1 MMVRNTSG
9 AMRAVLPVLAFCII
23 SCLMFSGVTFA
34 LAAEEPTAT
43 APSATEPTATEPAA
57 TEPAATEASATET
70 AAAGQDAVS
79 AAGEDNA
86 DGPASR
92 AEETLKQNNK
102 CLKCHNKERSKLLED
117 GKEMSLQVHSEA
129 YFASA
134 HGEVSC
140 ISCHRAIGKRKHPSK
155 STNISITTEREYS
168 VEMNDSCRKCHL
180 QKYKQYKGSV
190 HSALVAQGNK
200 KAPVCTSCHN
210 PHAPV
215 SMASYQAET
224 GLPCRN
230 CHESIWDAYSASV
243 HGQARING
251 NTIRDSH
258 IQAPIC
264 SDCHHS
270 HEVTALA
277 IGDVLRTTCIACHE
291 NVTLLHNQWLPNA
304 GTHLDIVSCAVCHAP
319 FAKRKFD
326 IHLYDNIAGIPLA
339 LEEGDKP
346 IQEQLQAIADEG
358 GTGDPLEIWKAR
370 GGIGQD
376 GQVVD
381 ISLRSRMEVM
391 SGVAAHQIASKSF
404 AVRTCESCHEPGW
417 RKKQNVTLSIT
428 TPDGRRQSFE
438 ADRGV
443 LSNVK
448 AIESISDFY
457 ALGGNPSKFLDIL
470 VLLSLAAGIAV
481 PVGHFTLGKMIKEYM
496 ERGEQ

>member
-1 MMVRNTSG
+1 MVRNTSG
-9 AMRAVLPVLAFCII
+9 VRHILGPFLIAMLSCCLSNALLAQP
-23 SCLMFSGVTFA
+23 
-34 LAAEEPTAT
+34 AEEQ
-43 APSATEPTATEPAA
+43 SATDKPVSKVP
-57 TEPAATEASATET
+57 ATEAGAAAQDTET
-70 AAAGQDAVS
+70 SPEIDPATKAALKL
-79 AAGEDNA
+79 
-86 DGPASR
+86 
-92 AEETLKQNNK
+92 EETLKQNGK
-102 CLKCHNKERSKLLED
+102 CLRCHNRERTKLLED
-117 GKEMSLQVHSEA
+117 GQELSLQVPKEP
-129 YFASA
+129 YVTSA
-134 HGEVSC
+134 HGEVKC
-140 ISCHRAIGKRKHPSK
+140 VSCHSAIGKRKHPSK
-155 STNISITTEREYS
+155 STNISIASERAYS
-168 VEMNDSCRKCHL
+168 VEMNDSCRKCHR
-180 QKYKQYKGSV
+180 QKYTQYKGSV
-190 HSALVAQGNK
+190 HSALVAQGSD
-200 KAPVCTSCHN
+200 KAPLCSSCHN

-215 SMASYQAET
+215 SMADYQAET
-224 GLPCRN
+224 GLPCKN
-230 CHESIWDAYSASV
+230 CHENIFDSYSSSV

-326 IHLYDNIAGIPLA
+326 IHLYDNVAKVPLT
-339 LEEGDKP
+339 LKEGDPP
-346 IQEQLQAIADEG
+346 IQDQLQAIADEG
-358 GTGDPLEIWKAR
+358 GDGDPLEIWKSR
-370 GGIGQD
+370 SGIGGE
-376 GQVVD
+376 GQAAD

-417 RKKQNVTLSIT
+417 RQKQNVTLSVT
-428 TPDGRRQSFE
+428 QPDGRRQSFE
-438 ADRGV
+438 ADRDI
-443 LSNVK
+443 LSKSK

-481 PVGHFTLGKMIKEYM
+481 PVGHFTLGKMINEYLA
-496 ERGEQ
+496 RGKR

>member
-1 MMVRNTSG
+1 MVVRSTSG
-9 AMRAVLPVLAFCII
+9 DSRTVLPALTVFFLC
-23 SCLMFSGVTFA
+23 CMVFSGTLFAIPEEEA
-34 LAAEEPTAT
+34 LATGEAEAEVLVADQVEEVVTEEVVTEEVVAEEVVADK
-43 APSATEPTATEPAA
+43 AA
-57 TEPAATEASATET
+57 LM
-70 AAAGQDAVS
+70 
-79 AAGEDNA
+79 
-86 DGPASR
+86 R
-92 AEETLKQNNK
+92 EEKLKANEK
-102 CLKCHNKERSKLLED
+102 CLKCHKREKTKLLED
-117 GKEMSLQVHSEA
+117 GKEMTLQVHPDA
-129 YFASA
+129 YLSSA

-140 ISCHRAIGKRKHPSK
+140 TSCHTAIGKRKHPSK
-155 STNISITTEREYS
+155 STNITVSSERDYS
-168 VEMNDSCRKCHL
+168 VEMNESCRKCHR
-180 QKYKQYKGSV
+180 QKYTQYKGSV
-190 HSALVAQGNK
+190 HSALVAQGST

-215 SMASYQAET
+215 SMVDYQAET
-224 GLPCRN
+224 GLPCKN
-230 CHESIWDAYSASV
+230 CHENIFNAYASSV
-243 HGQARING
+243 HGQARIDG

-291 NVTLLHNQWLPNA
+291 NVTLLHNQWLPNT

-326 IHLYDNIAGIPLA
+326 LHLYDNAAGEPLA
-339 LEEGDKP
+339 MEEGDLP
-346 IQEQLQAIADEG
+346 IQKQLQAIADEG
-358 GTGDPLEIWKAR
+358 GAGDPLEIWKER
-370 GGIGQD
+370 SGLIQGGKA
-376 GQVVD
+376 VD

-391 SGVAAHQIASKSF
+391 SGIAAHQIASKSF

-417 RKKQNVTLSIT
+417 REKQNVTLSIT
-428 TPDGRRQSFE
+428 TPEGRRQSFE
-438 ADRGV
+438 ADRDV

-457 ALGGNPSKFLDIL
+457 ALGGNPSRFLDIL

-496 ERGEQ
+496 QRGEQ

>member
-1 MMVRNTSG
+1 MDRSTTGGTGKVR
-9 AMRAVLPVLAFCII
+9 PVITFFMACC
-23 SCLMFSGVTFA
+23 CLLLSGVLFA
-34 LAAEEPTAT
+34 FQAEESAEADVPEKVAPAAEVVAAEDDADSKAKEETGD
-43 APSATEPTATEPAA
+43 PAA
-57 TEPAATEASATET
+57 LKL
-70 AAAGQDAVS
+70 
-79 AAGEDNA
+79 
-86 DGPASR
+86 
-92 AEETLKQNNK
+92 EETLNQNSK
-102 CLKCHNKERSKLLED
+102 CLKCHNRDRTKLLED
-117 GKEMSLQVHSEA
+117 GSEMSLRVHKDD
-129 YFASA
+129 YLASA
-134 HGEVSC
+134 HGEVKC
-140 ISCHRAIGKRKHPSK
+140 ISCHRAIGNRKHPSK
-155 STNISITTEREYS
+155 STNITIATEREYS
-168 VEMNDSCRKCHL
+168 VEMNDSCRKCHM

-190 HSALVAQGNK
+190 HSALVSQGSE
-200 KAPVCTSCHN
+200 KAPLCSSCHN

-215 SMASYQAET
+215 SMVDYQAET
-224 GLPCRN
+224 GLPCKN
-230 CHESIWDAYSASV
+230 CHENIFNAYSASV

-291 NVTLLHNQWLPNA
+291 NVTLLHNQWLPNT

-326 IHLYDNIAGIPLA
+326 LHLYDNVAQVPLA
-339 LEEGDKP
+339 MKEGDPP

-358 GTGDPLEIWKAR
+358 GMGDPLEIWKSR
-370 GGIGQD
+370 GGLDQE

-391 SGVAAHQIASKSF
+391 SGIAAHQIASKSF

-417 RKKQNVTLSIT
+417 RQKQNVTLSIT
-428 TPDGRRQSFE
+428 QPDGRRQSFE
-438 ADRGV
+438 ADKDV

-448 AIESISDFY
+448 AIETISDFY
-457 ALGGNPSKFLDIL
+457 ALGGNPSRFLDIL

-481 PVGHFTLGKMIKEYM
+481 PVGHYTLGKMIKEYLA
-496 ERGEQ
+496 RGER